1 MHSTRYSAW
10 AEGTTAP
17 PLAGHVLFLSL
28 FLSPLTMPAD
38 RTTPAGRRTLYSAA
52 ELKNVRKDDM
62 AKHHGALIS
71 DIADM
76 ESALRRS
83 QGL

>member
-1 MHSTRYSAW
+1 
-10 AEGTTAP
+10 
-17 PLAGHVLFLSL
+17 
-28 FLSPLTMPAD
+28 MPAD
-38 RTTPAGRRTLYSAA
+38 RTTPAGRRTPYSAA

-76 ESALRRS
+76 ESALRRC